1 MKTRLGCWL
10 AVTAMAVQVWAQSTP
25 ALPFKTAHWRCKI
38 EASGLSIPSETWFRA
53 PGQFRTVTTAAGH
66 EMISLVNGNDIFMF
80 QPGATV
86 GMKLDR
92 ATVRQQ
98 AKGIDNDDLIQQIQQ
113 WKARGRKIGSETL
126 NGRACDIYEISETI
140 NGQATKGKVWLWTRN
155 DFPLH
160 TVLQIGSL
168 ATEMTMSEVE
178 LDVPVADELF
188 QTPPNMQF
196 QDLGALMKVLPEL
209 QRLQNTRGLPGQPQ

>member
-1 MKTRLGCWL
+1 MKARLGIWL
-10 AVTAMAVQVWAQSTP
+10 AVAAMTAQAWAQPAP

-53 PGQFRTVTTAAGH
+53 PGQFRSVINAAGH
-66 EMISLVNGNDIFMF
+66 EMISLVNGNDVFIF
-80 QPGATV
+80 QPGATI

-98 AKGIDNDDLIQQIQQ
+98 AKGIESDDLIQQVRQ
-113 WKARGRKIGSETL
+113 WKARGRKVGSESL
-126 NGRACDIYEISETI
+126 NGRECDIYEISETVS
-140 NGQATKGKVWLWTRN
+140 GQATKGKVWLWTKN
-155 DFPLH
+155 DFPLRAA
-160 TVLQIGSL
+160 LQIGNL

-188 QTPPNMQF
+188 RTPPDMQF

-209 QRLQNTRGLPGQPQ
+209 QQLQNLRGPPGQPR